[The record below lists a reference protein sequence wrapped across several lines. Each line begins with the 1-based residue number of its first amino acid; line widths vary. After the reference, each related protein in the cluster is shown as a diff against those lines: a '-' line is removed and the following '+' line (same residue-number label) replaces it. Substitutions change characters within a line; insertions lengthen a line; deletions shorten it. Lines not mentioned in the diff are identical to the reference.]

1 MTNFQRLISYIYTY
15 EGGIKGKNIGFAKL
29 EVRGSQ
35 CRITV
40 NVKKIFVGGNP
51 IGVYMLTGREEI
63 RIGTLFARNG
73 SGEFRTVIHTQDLEH
88 TGHSL
93 DDCYG
98 LSVHDVESNWRS
110 YTTIWEDAV
119 AHAAEVDL
127 ADVTAGKAARNAS
140 GNTQSESQN
149 TPQSMPQSTS
159 HNMSQ
164 DTSQN
169 TDAVQVKAPS
179 PEPRTAPLPI
189 SAEIERELEREEL
202 KQMGMPESEIHPKQT
217 RTGNVVR
224 LYGDGRSERLGTL
237 PELIPEPRI
246 AKEEEGAAAGISGFR
261 ENERAAQYE
270 DMNLEPASEKPHG
283 EESVTETQAVR
294 ESVSGAQASPEGA
307 SGGQAVLR
315 EVSES
320 GTVLEHTSEAQVVRD
335 AVSGPQTAQ
344 EAASEPGAA
353 AEALEM
359 PGIREAVEKMP
370 GVPEAVEEMP
380 GVPEAVEEMPG
391 VPEAMTEAQNVQTG
405 GMEAPQA
412 VRQAAGPAQ
421 SVRESMPHETAVP
434 EAAADNGARSHA
446 AFAGTAGGPAL
457 GFLEESHPAME
468 SEAVVSQSPQAV
480 RQAGPALAQGGLRRE
495 IRNQVSMRP
504 GAPLERVQKQEAA
517 PALSAP
523 PCPQT
528 AEQKAP
534 GTAPAQSVSVISFRE
549 RSDTQNEQ
557 EMWEMLRKRYPK
569 ILAFDYADGCEILTI
584 KPQDIGLLP
593 RETWV
598 YGNNSFLLHGF
609 YSFRYLILARLNNP
623 NGRPRYLLGI
633 PGHYYSNEKYMA
645 AMFGFPDFVL
655 SKNQPP
661 KDGRFGYWYTDIKI
675 GE

>member
-88 TGHSL
+88 TGRSL

-127 ADVTAGKAARNAS
+127 ADVTAGQAARNAA
-140 GNTQSESQN
+140 GNTHSTSQN
-149 TPQSMPQSTS
+149 TPQSMLQNTS
-159 HNMSQ
+159 HNISQ
-164 DTSQN
+164 DTFPN
-169 TDAVQVKAPS
+169 TDTVQMKEPS
-179 PEPRTAPLPI
+179 LASRTAPLPI
-189 SAEIERELEREEL
+189 SEEIERELEREEL
-202 KQMGMPESEIHPKQT
+202 KQMGMPGSEIPQKQT
-217 RTGNVVR
+217 KAGNVVR
-224 LYGDGRSERLGTL
+224 LYADGRAERLGTL

-246 AKEEEGAAAGISGFR
+246 VKEEEEAPAAAPDFHEDENAAGYEDANLQPQEQPAGEDAVGAEAVGEAVPKLQAGLKAAEELQTVQEVLSETEGAA
-261 ENERAAQYE
+261 E
-270 DMNLEPASEKPHG
+270 
-283 EESVTETQAVR
+283 
-294 ESVSGAQASPEGA
+294 
-307 SGGQAVLR
+307 
-315 EVSES
+315 
-320 GTVLEHTSEAQVVRD
+320 TSE
-335 AVSGPQTAQ
+335 PQ
-344 EAASEPGAA
+344 S
-353 AEALEM
+353 
-359 PGIREAVEKMP
+359 
-370 GVPEAVEEMP
+370 
-380 GVPEAVEEMPG
+380 
-391 VPEAMTEAQNVQTG
+391 VPEAMAEAQM
-405 GMEAPQA
+405 GMEILQA
-412 VRQAAGPAQ
+412 VQEASEPPL
-421 SVRESMPHETAVP
+421 SVP
-434 EAAADNGARSHA
+434 EDMGDEAAVLESVAGEEAYP
-446 AFAGTAGGPAL
+446 AFSGNTGGPAL
-457 GFLEESHPAME
+457 GFVEESHPAME
-468 SEAVVSQSPQAV
+468 SEAVVSQSPQPF
-480 RQAGPALAQGGLRRE
+480 RQAGLALSQGGLRRE

-504 GAPLERVQKQEAA
+504 GAPLERLQKQEAA
-517 PALSAP
+517 PAP
-523 PCPQT
+523 PPQPISPA
-528 AEQKAP
+528 AEQNASR
-534 GTAPAQSVSVISFRE
+534 TAPSGSVISFKE
-549 RSDTQNEQ
+549 RSDTQSEQ

-593 RETWV
+593 REAWV

-623 NGRPRYLLGI
+623 NGRPRHLLGI